1 MEKISFDEFWNS
13 LSETNTTL
21 GFFVDFEKVSRNV
34 DRLAIRLNQLNY
46 LLGKENLREAVFRLF
61 AENPSAFDISVF
73 AILIAVRSERNPK
86 VLDENRN
93 LREFSD
99 FFTSAETVWQFIEG
113 TGLLDIFRDKRIS
126 NLVDYVFGV
135 EVGLDTNARKSRC
148 GNLMAAEIERRFS
161 GNGITF
167 EKEVDSTKFP
177 EIESFGKDKKR
188 FDFVVRTR
196 SKVYLI
202 EVNFYNSSGSK
213 PNEVARAYTELAQK
227 IEPYP
232 NYEFVWITDGS
243 GWLPSK
249 SKLQEA
255 YSAIRNVYNLSTFEK
270 FVDRVK
276 RESQA

>member
-1 MEKISFDEFWNS
+1 MGKIPFEEFWNS

-21 GFFVDFEKVSRNV
+21 GFFVDFGKVCKNV
-34 DRLAIRLNQLNY
+34 ERLSIRLNQLNY
-46 LLGKENLREAVFRLF
+46 LLGKENLKEAVFRLF
-61 AENPSAFDISVF
+61 EENPAAFDVSVF

-86 VLDENRN
+86 VLDENKN
-93 LREFSD
+93 LREFAE
-99 FFTSAETVWQFIEG
+99 FFTSAENVWQFIEG
-113 TGLLDIFRDKRIS
+113 TGLRDIFKDKRIS

-148 GNLMAAEIERRFS
+148 GNLMADEIEHRFLA
-161 GNGITF
+161 NGIVF

-188 FDFVVRTR
+188 FDFVVKT
-196 SKVYLI
+196 KKKTYLI

-227 IEPYP
+227 IAPYP

-243 GWLPSK
+243 GWTPSK
-249 SKLQEA
+249 NKLQEA
-255 YSAIRNVYNLSTFEK
+255 YFTIRSVYNLSTFEK
-270 FVDRVK
+270 FVERLKAEAQV
-276 RESQA
+276 